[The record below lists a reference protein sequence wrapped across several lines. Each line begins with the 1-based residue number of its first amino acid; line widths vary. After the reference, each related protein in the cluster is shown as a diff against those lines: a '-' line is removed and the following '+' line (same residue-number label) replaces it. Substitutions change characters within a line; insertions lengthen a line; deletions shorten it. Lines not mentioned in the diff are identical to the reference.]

1 METLE
6 SVLKDREEETC
17 PICKRPLVV
26 TELPD
31 GKSRFDGCGRDC
43 APMYWVPDDSIVLG
57 PKGGPMTV
65 YRKKWNPNEP
75 APTLLPKYTNGG
87 W

>member
-1 METLE
+1 
-6 SVLKDREEETC
+6 
-17 PICKRPLVV
+17 
-26 TELPD
+26 
-31 GKSRFDGCGRDC
+31 
-43 APMYWVPDDSIVLG
+43 MYWVPDDSIVLG